1 MQAQYKQGSVMS
13 IYPKGFSLIE
23 LITTLSVSAILLA
36 VGAPSL
42 TDFYTRYRADSSIR
56 VIQQTL
62 QFARNQAISF
72 NSRVT
77 VCALIDDKCDSN
89 WQVGL
94 TVFIDINNNNQLDSS
109 DKKIY
114 TTNAFHSKDTVKYNR
129 AVIRFLPDGLASGTN
144 GTLKYCPS
152 RPTSPYSQAIVI
164 NQAGRARISTD
175 SNINCT

>member
-1 MQAQYKQGSVMS
+1 MS
-13 IYPKGFSLIE
+13 IYPKGFSLLE
-23 LITTLSVSAILLA
+23 LITTLSVSTILLA
-36 VGAPSL
+36 IGVSPL

-56 VIQQTL
+56 LIQQTL

-72 NSRVT
+72 NMRVT
-77 VCALIDDKCDSN
+77 VCALIDGKCDSN
-89 WQVGL
+89 WQAGL
-94 TVFIDINNNNQLDSS
+94 TVFIDTNNNNQLDSS
-109 DKKIY
+109 DRKLY
-114 TTNAFHSKDTVKYNR
+114 TTNAFYSKDTVTYNR

-152 RPTSPYSQAIVI
+152 SPTSPYSQAIVI